1 MEYNSC
7 NIKYQG
13 TDMIQIT
20 TTEPDAM
27 GNLPQDAKQ
36 IAPGI
41 VYSETDGTIIISDRE
56 QSIQVRIS
64 E

>member
-1 MEYNSC
+1 
-7 NIKYQG
+7 
-13 TDMIQIT
+13 MIQIT